1 MIRHNINGWR
11 NLTKMT
17 TNLSKQRGRDTLGA
31 RFKKAL
37 TRDFQLYLLCIPALI
52 FIFIFEY
59 GSMYGVQLAF
69 KDFDFA
75 KGIWGSEW
83 VGFEHF
89 ERFLNSYQFRTLLLN
104 TIGISLYMLI
114 ASFPIPIIMALV
126 LNQIKNERYKKFIQ
140 TVTYAPHFI
149 SVVVLGGMIIVFLS
163 PSVGIVN
170 NLIASMGGERIHFM
184 GVPEYWRHIFVWSD
198 VWQNTGWNAIIY
210 VAALAGINPELYE
223 AAKVDGASKLRCIW
237 HIDLPGIAPTMT
249 ILFIMKMG
257 SIMNLG
263 YQKALILQNSL
274 NIDASEIISTYVYKI
289 GLEQSQFSYST
300 AIGLFNTVVNIILL
314 IVANA
319 FAKKVGDSSLF

>member
-1 MIRHNINGWR
+1 
-11 NLTKMT
+11 MT
-17 TNLSKQRGRDTLGA
+17 LKPSKQYVRNDLKR
-31 RFKKAL
+31 KVSKAFA
-37 TRDFQLYLLCIPALI
+37 RDFQLYLLCIPALI
-52 FIFIFEY
+52 FIFVFEY

-69 KDFDFA
+69 KDFDIT
-75 KGIWGSEW
+75 KGITGSPW

-89 ERFLNSYQFRTLLLN
+89 ERFLGSYQFKTLLSN

-114 ASFPIPIIMALV
+114 ATFPIPIIMALV
-126 LNQIKNERYKKFIQ
+126 LNQIKNRQYKKFIQ

-170 NLIASMGGERIHFM
+170 NLIASFGSERIHFM
-184 GVPEYWRHIFVWSD
+184 GVPQYWKHIFVWSD

-223 AAKVDGASKLRCIW
+223 AAKVDGASKLKCIRY
-237 HIDLPGIAPTMT
+237 IDLPGIAPTMT

-263 YQKALILQNSL
+263 YQKALKMCIRDRNKESNSF
-274 NIDASEIISTYVYKI
+274 T
-289 GLEQSQFSYST
+289 G
-300 AIGLFNTVVNIILL
+300 
-314 IVANA
+314 
-319 FAKKVGDSSLF
+319 